1 MLHPAWQN
9 ADGEQLPTLL
19 PPAVVTSF
27 CREHNTKKGTSAMNS
42 AFQAAV
48 VIAARTVY
56 VLYLERDLPFIWNEN
71 CAFLVQIGDC
81 SQAFCGTVQLIVLTL
96 KI

>member
-1 MLHPAWQN
+1 MI
-9 ADGEQLPTLL
+9 
-19 PPAVVTSF
+19 
-27 CREHNTKKGTSAMNS
+27 S

-56 VLYLERDLPFIWNEN
+56 VLYLEHDLPFIWNEN

-81 SQAFCGTVQLIVLTL
+81 SQVLCGTVQLTVLTL

>member
-1 MLHPAWQN
+1 
-9 ADGEQLPTLL
+9 
-19 PPAVVTSF
+19 
-27 CREHNTKKGTSAMNS
+27 MNS

-48 VIAARTVY
+48 VIAATTVY

-71 CAFLVQIGDC
+71 CAFLVQIGDR